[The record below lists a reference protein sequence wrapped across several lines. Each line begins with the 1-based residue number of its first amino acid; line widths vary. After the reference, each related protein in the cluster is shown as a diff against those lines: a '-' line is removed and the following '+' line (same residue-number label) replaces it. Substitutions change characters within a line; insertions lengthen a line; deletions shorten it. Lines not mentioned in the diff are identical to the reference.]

1 MAIDFACTRIERL
14 SQKLMQLIVL
24 RRADELELKAES
36 VTAVLEEAASA
47 CAEQL
52 KARGQRIS
60 IACGVDTLLMEHD
73 LLLDLI
79 INLVDNASKASPSGA
94 LIELIAEDNRITVRD
109 HGIGIPNEEL
119 DKLTEPFYMVDKSR
133 SRRAGGAGIGLA
145 LCKEIATLHNAKLAF
160 ESEPGVG
167 TSASIV
173 FSKEE
178 DCI

>member
-1 MAIDFACTRIERL
+1 
-14 SQKLMQLIVL
+14 
-24 RRADELELKAES
+24 
-36 VTAVLEEAASA
+36 
-47 CAEQL
+47 
-52 KARGQRIS
+52 
-60 IACGVDTLLMEHD
+60 MEHD

-160 ESEPGVG
+160 ESESGVG